1 MSLPRLLV
9 LAPLRIEARALGPG
23 RSAVIGNVH
32 LHVERTGMGLVK
44 AAAAAARLS
53 AGTGA
58 SPGDRPGASPAA
70 SPPGS
75 PQSGGPHRAQAQ
87 SGGQKR
93 AGGTLRTTRSPSEP
107 PPAPVAVALCG
118 LGGDLT
124 GRHQPGDIVVAER
137 VLNQVGQE
145 VAKLTSAALLAAE
158 MRRLG
163 LRASTGTVMST
174 DHIVTGAER
183 AQLAQLGA
191 HVVDM
196 ESGPVAGAPW
206 GAPVAVVRAISDAP
220 GHELFSPAGA
230 RGVWLALRSLRA
242 ARPALA
248 AWARAAGPRDVLLA
262 EPRGFCAGVR
272 RAIETVER
280 ALHRYGA
287 PVYVRR
293 QIVHNAHVVSR
304 LENAGATFVKELSEV
319 PDGATVVFSAHGV
332 GTAVNEEAA
341 RRGMNT
347 IDATCP
353 LVTKVHTEA
362 RRFAAAGRQLV
373 LVGHAH
379 HDEVE
384 GTLGI
389 APGIQL
395 VSTPEDV
402 AHLDIDPA
410 RPTAF
415 VTQTTL
421 ATDEVANVIEA
432 LEERI
437 SDLARPAASDICYA
451 SQNRQEAVRHIAP
464 DCDLVLV
471 VGSPNSSNS
480 NRLVEVAQRQGAE
493 AHLIDSAADIKLAW
507 LSGARRVGISAGAS
521 APEELVQEVLASL
534 ASLGSLSIEQRTTGN
549 EHVTF
554 PLPQEIR

>member
-1 MSLPRLLV
+1 VSVPRLLV
-9 LAPLRIEARALGPG
+9 LAPLRIEAWALGPA
-23 RSAVIGNVH
+23 RSALVGNVH
-32 LHVERTGMGLVK
+32 FQIERTGMGL
-44 AAAAAARLS
+44 ARATSAAARLS
-53 AGTGA
+53 PGA
-58 SPGDRPGASPAA
+58 APVPSPGAAPVPSPGAAPVPSPGA
-70 SPPGS
+70 GR
-75 PQSGGPHRAQAQ
+75 QSGGP
-87 SGGQKR
+87 KR
-93 AGGTLRTTRSPSEP
+93 IRGTLRTTRLLSDSS
-107 PPAPVAVALCG
+107 PAPLAVALCG

-124 GRHQPGDIVVAER
+124 GRHQPGDIVVAKS
-137 VLNQVGQE
+137 VLDQSGKE
-145 VAKLTSAALLAAE
+145 VAKLGSAVLLAAE

-163 LRASTGTVMST
+163 LRATTGTVVSA
-174 DHIVTGAER
+174 DHIVTGQER
-183 AQLAQLGA
+183 AELAQLGA
-191 HVVDM
+191 EVVDM
-196 ESGPVAGAPW
+196 ESAAVAGAPW
-206 GAPVAVVRAISDAP
+206 GTPLAVVRAISDAP
-220 GHELFSPAGA
+220 DHELFSAAGS

-248 AWARAAGPRDVLLA
+248 AWARAAGPREVLLA

-293 QIVHNAHVVSR
+293 QIVHNAHVVAR
-304 LENAGATFVKELSEV
+304 LEDAGATFVEELSEV

-332 GTAVNEEAA
+332 GIAVTEEAA

-373 LVGHAH
+373 LVGNAR

-384 GTLGI
+384 GTLGVV
-389 APGIQL
+389 PGIRL

-402 AHLDIDPA
+402 RQLDLDEA
-410 RPTAF
+410 QPTAV

-421 ATDEVANVIEA
+421 ATDEVSNVIEA
-432 LEERI
+432 LEDRFP
-437 SDLARPAASDICYA
+437 DLARPVASDICYA
-451 SQNRQEAVRHIAP
+451 SQNRQEAVRHMAP

-493 AHLIDSAADIKLAW
+493 AHLVDSTADINLAW
-507 LSGARRVGISAGAS
+507 LTGAHRVGVSAGAS
-521 APEELVQEVLASL
+521 APEELVQEVLDC
-534 ASLGSLSIEQRTTGN
+534 LGSLGPLSIEERSTGN